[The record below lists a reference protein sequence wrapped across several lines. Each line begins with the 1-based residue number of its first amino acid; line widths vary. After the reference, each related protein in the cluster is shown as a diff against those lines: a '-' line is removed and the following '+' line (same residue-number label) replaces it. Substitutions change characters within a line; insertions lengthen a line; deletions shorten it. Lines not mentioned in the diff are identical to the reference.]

1 MVWLSDSEK
10 KFEDVF
16 TSFVTIQ
23 KRDGRTPRSGI
34 GRAVRRCA
42 AVIIKETY

>member
-23 KRDGRTPRSGI
+23 KRDGRTDGRTDGH
-34 GRAVRRCA
+34 RAVA
-42 AVIIKETY
+42 